1 MTVLPRNRP
10 IKRQQCSRQNT
21 DNCDSASPVTFRYFG
36 SYPPVSCEPVHSC
49 GLQRLETSA
58 NQTLI
63 AKSYLSL
70 QLRSVSTSVASKCRA
85 REGIT
90 EGDGGSAHVQPSY
103 IRSDRI
109 FFYRAPGY
117 LAADFTDERSA
128 RQAHAHTFVSFPL
141 GTPAETVLCYFASEG
156 SPSIVGQPTAYHIM
170 R

>member
-90 EGDGGSAHVQPSY
+90 ERGRGFRACTTLLTYP
-103 IRSDRI
+103 RDRI
-109 FFYRAPGY
+109 FFYRAPRISRRGLYRLY
-117 LAADFTDERSA
+117 LTFKQDK
-128 RQAHAHTFVSFPL
+128 HTRLPSCLFP
-141 GTPAETVLCYFASEG
+141 
-156 SPSIVGQPTAYHIM
+156 
-170 R
+170 